1 MTEARLTQ
9 ELLTHLKQQ
18 LPGAV
23 VLKICDRFTAGIP
36 DIAVTW
42 RGFTTWLEVK
52 LLKKGDTFTGCSPAI
67 QRVTMTKLCYQS
79 GGRAWYVV
87 YDAREPRAKRLWI
100 CAPNRLTDAMHGAT
114 VVSGFEHALVATIIT
129 KACRA
134 AA

>member
-1 MTEARLTQ
+1 MTEASLTQ
-9 ELLTHLKQQ
+9 DLLRTLKER

-36 DIAVTW
+36 DIAITW
-42 RGFTTWLEVK
+42 RGFTSWLEVK
-52 LLKKGDTFTGCSPAI
+52 LLTKGNTFGRCSPPV
-67 QRVTMTKLCYQS
+67 QRVTMARLFQQS

-100 CAPNRLTDAMHGAT
+100 CAPEQLADPMSGGT
-114 VVSGFEHALVATIIT
+114 VVSGFEHALVATII
-129 KACRA
+129 AEASRA